1 MLQNK
6 IDSERYK
13 AEFVKKFSNFCE
25 KSPVLLS
32 FVMSDT
38 GASVIHA
45 NTGKRYEF
53 AWDYSIPVKY
63 FIHSIKEVLVANH
76 YPRMI
81 ETITEQI
88 PLTAN
93 EQAEYFE
100 QGQEIPAAREVTRQR
115 VWRIDRVIVFKDVF
129 ILVDEGTGEQ
139 YRYKL
144 NKSCVFFLKNY
155 RSGKYTLE
163 SAWEYFVRNSV
174 LLNKI
179 DATKTTNEQT

>member
-32 FVMSDT
+32 FVMSDV
-38 GASVIHA
+38 GATVIHA

-53 AWDYSIPVKY
+53 PWDYSVPVKH
-63 FIHSIKEVLVANH
+63 FIHSIKEVLVQNH

-81 ETITEQI
+81 ETLTEAI
-88 PLTAN
+88 PLTAD
-93 EQAEYFE
+93 EQAEYFA
-100 QGQEIPAAREVTRQR
+100 QGAEIPSVKTVTRQR

-129 ILVDEGTGEQ
+129 ILVDEGTGIQ

-163 SAWEYFVRNSV
+163 SSWEYFAKNSS
-174 LLNKI
+174 LLNRI
-179 DATKTTNEQT
+179 DSPDQNNE

>member
-32 FVMSDT
+32 FVMTDT
-38 GASVIHA
+38 GASVIHV
-45 NTGKRYEF
+45 NSGKKYEF
-53 AWDYSIPVKY
+53 PWDFSVPVKY
-63 FIHSIKEVLVANH
+63 FIHSIKEVLVNNH
-76 YPRMI
+76 YPRMV
-81 ETITEQI
+81 ETITEFI
-88 PLTAN
+88 PLTSI

-100 QGQEIPAAREVTRQR
+100 KGEPIPQAKTVTRQR

-139 YRYKL
+139 FRYKL

-155 RSGKYTLE
+155 RSGKYSLE
-163 SAWEYFVRNSV
+163 SAWDYFSKNSV

-179 DATKTTNEQT
+179 DPSKTSNE